1 MIIGRIILGCDEM
14 KDMEAKSMKNNNKGK
29 FFKKK
34 GTKNSKTLSDDA
46 IAHYLQTRHEV
57 DEFLRNYDGA
67 C

>member
-1 MIIGRIILGCDEM
+1 M
-14 KDMEAKSMKNNNKGK
+14 SNKRNK

-34 GTKNSKTLSDDA
+34 GKCGSENVKKLDADA
-46 IAHYLQTRHEV
+46 IARYLQTRHEV